1 MEGFLTKRGNAMPDE
16 PPWFS
21 TPRHTTS
28 HPLDKLSMSSLK
40 RRFRVSRPRPRPA
53 ALKINRKNKYKW
65 ATVTLCLT
73 RDARVLKQENALP
86 DDSPLFFTPRHT
98 TSHPLDKLSCERR
111 FSKCHRTP
119 CRTQK
124 SDLAHTPH
132 PGCWDTRLR
141 CALNIIKI
149 SARGQPIM

>member
-1 MEGFLTKRGNAMPDE
+1 
-16 PPWFS
+16 
-21 TPRHTTS
+21 
-28 HPLDKLSMSSLK
+28 MSSLK

-119 CRTQK
+119 CRTQI
-124 SDLAHTPH
+124 SRTRHTLGAGTH
-132 PGCWDTRLR
+132 
-141 CALNIIKI
+141 A
-149 SARGQPIM
+149 SAVRSILSK

>member
-1 MEGFLTKRGNAMPDE
+1 MPDE

-53 ALKINRKNKYKW
+53 ALKINQKNKYKW

-119 CRTQK
+119 CRTQI
-124 SDLAHTPH
+124 SRTHATPWVLGHTP
-132 PGCWDTRLR
+132 PL
-141 CALNIIKI
+141 CAQYYQNKCTGTVNNVMQEGFL
-149 SARGQPIM
+149 

>member
-1 MEGFLTKRGNAMPDE
+1 MGDVTIRRVMEGFLTKRGNATPDE

-21 TPRHTTS
+21 IHPARHTTS

-119 CRTQK
+119 CRTQI
-124 SDLAHTPH
+124 SRTRHTLGAGTH
-132 PGCWDTRLR
+132 
-141 CALNIIKI
+141 A
-149 SARGQPIM
+149 SAVRSILSK